1 MKQLFFPFKRFSIFL
16 AVLFLLGAVLFPI
29 RAKADHTVVIVIDPG
44 HGGKNLGAQYEGLT
58 EKEMTM
64 ITAKA
69 MKEELEKY
77 EGVVVYLTHEGDE
90 NMSIKDRALFAKER
104 DADFLFCL
112 HYNMSEQHTLFGSEV
127 WVPAQGEYYAK
138 GFSFA
143 QIQMKE
149 FTDIG
154 LYSRGI
160 KTRLNDRDEDYYG
173 ILRYCTQE
181 SIPCALI
188 EHCHLDHPNDKPFYQ
203 QGEEQ
208 LKEFGRMDA
217 TAAAKYFGLKS
228 YELDVDYSGFPAP
241 ETKVPADIVRPDK
254 TEPDLCR
261 MEVTKIDEET
271 GQATVRME
279 ALDKDS
285 YILYYNYSLDGGNT
299 FTMPEEWPRP
309 DAWNQSAREH
319 TFTIILPF
327 DQSVTLVAGACNGY
341 DVWAQ
346 SRPVSIEPVPDPA
359 RLREEERLAQE
370 KALREAQKQ
379 YQEITYEDP
388 AGQEESNGKSNWIF
402 PALLG
407 VIFLCIIFVSF
418 FMARAISSL
427 LKGNKKR

>member
-1 MKQLFFPFKRFSIFL
+1 MKQLLFTFKRFSIFL
-16 AVLFLLGAVLFPI
+16 AVIFFLGAVLFPI
-29 RAKADHTVVIVIDPG
+29 RAKADRTVVIVIDPG

-58 EKEMTM
+58 EKEMTL

-77 EGVVVYLTHEGDE
+77 EGVAVYLTHEGDE

-160 KTRLNDRDEDYYG
+160 KTRLNNRDENYYG

-188 EHCHLDHPNDKPFYQ
+188 EHCHLDHPKDKPFYQ

-208 LKEFGRMDA
+208 LKEFGWMDA
-217 TAAAKYFGLKS
+217 TAAAKYFGLK
-228 YELDVDYSGFPAP
+228 DR
-241 ETKVPADIVRPDK
+241 K
-254 TEPDLCR
+254 
-261 MEVTKIDEET
+261 
-271 GQATVRME
+271 
-279 ALDKDS
+279 
-285 YILYYNYSLDGGNT
+285 
-299 FTMPEEWPRP
+299 
-309 DAWNQSAREH
+309 
-319 TFTIILPF
+319 
-327 DQSVTLVAGACNGY
+327 SVV
-341 DVWAQ
+341 
-346 SRPVSIEPVPDPA
+346 
-359 RLREEERLAQE
+359 
-370 KALREAQKQ
+370 
-379 YQEITYEDP
+379 
-388 AGQEESNGKSNWIF
+388 
-402 PALLG
+402 
-407 VIFLCIIFVSF
+407 
-418 FMARAISSL
+418 
-427 LKGNKKR
+427 